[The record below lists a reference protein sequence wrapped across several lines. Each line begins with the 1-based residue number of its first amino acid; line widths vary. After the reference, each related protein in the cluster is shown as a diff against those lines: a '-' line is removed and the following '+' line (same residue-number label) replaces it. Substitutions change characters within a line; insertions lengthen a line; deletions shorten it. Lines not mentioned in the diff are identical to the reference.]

1 MLTELQKGHS
11 LNTRKIVKFAE
22 GLSQEEALFR
32 PYDAVNNFLWNL
44 GHATSVRNTIIKIL
58 NPTAQLDVYKNE
70 RELFGKDSVLQP
82 NEVYPALEFILE
94 HFVKRGEQ
102 INALIEAASDEY
114 LQQESP
120 IKIGPDPRTNAELLW
135 FFYNHETEHLGEMKI
150 LKNLANRLRNA

>member
-1 MLTELQKGHS
+1 MLTELQKGVS
-11 LNTRKIVKFAE
+11 LNTQKILKFAE
-22 GLSQEEALFR
+22 GLSQEEVLFR

-44 GHATSVRNTIIKIL
+44 GHITTVRNTLIKIL
-58 NPTAQLDVYKNE
+58 NPTAKLEVYENE

-82 NEVYPALEFILE
+82 NEAYPALAFILE

-102 INALIEAASDEY
+102 INALIATASDEY
-114 LQQESP
+114 LQQESL
-120 IKIGPDPRTNAELLW
+120 IKIGPNPRTNEDLLW